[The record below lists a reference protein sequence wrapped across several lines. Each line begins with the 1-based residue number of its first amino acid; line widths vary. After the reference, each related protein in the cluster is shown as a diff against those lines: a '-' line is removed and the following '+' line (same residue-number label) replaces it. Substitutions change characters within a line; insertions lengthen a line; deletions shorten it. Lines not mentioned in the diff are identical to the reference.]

1 MRRAKHSILQISFE
15 DQVKNLS
22 LQHAEILGHVICS
35 EKSLDALFREQ
46 ESEAWMEAIKH
57 SV

>member
-1 MRRAKHSILQISFE
+1 MHRAKHSILQISFE

-46 ESEAWMEAIKH
+46 ESEAW